1 MEQFIN
7 NYNDIKNEHDFE
19 QYIYNL
25 IEKIIQGFS
34 FKKSITHEIGLL
46 IRNNK
51 NNFKNIIDSFIN
63 IYTKITKNYID
74 TNLKEKP
81 LEYLDMQVKVENE
94 KGKSINNKNKRN
106 REEFTNS
113 IMQFLKDNFYYIS
126 QKYLI
131 YRFIVDL
138 FESFSEKLN
147 INIYGKMVKYL
158 SEKEV
163 DVDYKKIYLAVLENF
178 EKKINELKNENGKI
192 YE

>member
-63 IYTKITKNYID
+63 IYAKITKNYID

-106 REEFTNS
+106 REEFINS
-113 IMQFLKDNFYYIS
+113 ISHFLKDNFYYIS
-126 QKYLI
+126 QKYLV

-147 INIYGKMVKYL
+147 INIYDKMVKYL

>member
-63 IYTKITKNYID
+63 IYAKITKNYID

-113 IMQFLKDNFYYIS
+113 IMQFLKDNFYFIS
-126 QKYLI
+126 QKYLV

-147 INIYGKMVKYL
+147 INIYDKMVKYL

>member
-106 REEFTNS
+106 REEFINS
-113 IMQFLKDNFYYIS
+113 ISHFLKDNFYYIS

>member
-1 MEQFIN
+1 
-7 NYNDIKNEHDFE
+7 
-19 QYIYNL
+19 
-25 IEKIIQGFS
+25 
-34 FKKSITHEIGLL
+34 
-46 IRNNK
+46 
-51 NNFKNIIDSFIN
+51 
-63 IYTKITKNYID
+63 
-74 TNLKEKP
+74 
-81 LEYLDMQVKVENE
+81 MQVKVENE

-106 REEFTNS
+106 REEFINS
-113 IMQFLKDNFYYIS
+113 ISHFLKDNFYYIS